1 MEENKN
7 KNYAFIDSTN
17 LYLGVKNLGWNL
29 GYKRFRIYLKE
40 KYNVEIAYIFIGY
53 VATNETLYKSLQKAG
68 YILIFKPTIPD
79 EPDEIKGNI
88 DADMVLQAMIDLKK
102 YDKAI
107 IVSGD
112 GDFYSLVRY
121 LFKDKL
127 ERVIAPNLDESS
139 YLLRKEGKGKMVFL
153 DDLRKKLEYKPERKS
168 TS

>member
-1 MEENKN
+1 MEDEN

-29 GYKRFRIYLKE
+29 DYKKFRIYLKE

-53 VATNETLYKSLQKAG
+53 VATNENLYKSLQESG

-112 GDFYSLVRY
+112 GDFYSLTRY
-121 LFKDKL
+121 LYRDKL
-127 ERVIAPNLDESS
+127 EKVIAPNLDESS
-139 YLLRKEGKGKMVFL
+139 YLLRKEAKGKFVSM
-153 DDLRKKLEYKPERKS
+153 DDLKKKLQYKPKRKR
-168 TS
+168 TT